1 MLRVLFLRVR
11 PYVAIDDEHVL
22 TGAMDNVS
30 VSADMSMIQSAV
42 EDKVTEKVQGG
53 VENKVWKNLD
63 IEHCQTFFKLH
74 PAL

>member
-1 MLRVLFLRVR
+1 LLRVLFLLVR

-53 VENKVWKNLD
+53 IENKV
-63 IEHCQTFFKLH
+63 
-74 PAL
+74 